1 MKYKVTISTYWERFS
16 VIQTADNKSA
26 AKYRAFKYF
35 KKIGWIHKNMPFI
48 DFLKLFVDCVS
59 VYE

>member
-1 MKYKVTISTYWERFS
+1 MLYKVIISTYWETFS
-16 VIQTADNKSA
+16 LIQRADNKSA

-35 KKIGWIHKNMPFI
+35 KKIGWVHANTPFI
-48 DFLKLFVDCVS
+48 DFLKLYVEGCV